1 MSNDRL
7 GRGLDELLSS
17 EETGDDPSL
26 SQLPVDEIAA
36 NSRQP
41 RDHFDPDKLDEL
53 TESIRQQGVVEPIVV
68 RPYPDGD
75 RRYMIVAGER
85 RWRASQQ
92 AGLSRIPGIVREL
105 EPGKAYL
112 LSLVENVQRENLS
125 PLEEAQAYQRLV
137 NEENYSQEQVAEA
150 VGKSRSAIANRLRL
164 LELPESVREALLE
177 GVLSAGH
184 ARALLP
190 LDTPAAEKLLDE
202 IIENDLSVRETVQ
215 IVQDY
220 KESEEPDEDGSTQT
234 ETSEPE
240 DRPAHFNQ
248 LEAELES
255 NLGAPVSIE
264 SEDKKSGTIMIHF
277 SSPEEFEALRDRL
290 DAGEENH

>member
-17 EETGDDPSL
+17 ETTGENPSL
-26 SQLPVDEIAA
+26 SKLPIEEIAA
-36 NSRQP
+36 NPHQP
-41 RDHFDPDKLDEL
+41 RDHFDTEKLDEL
-53 TESIRQQGVVEPIVV
+53 TKSIRQQGVVEPIVV

-92 AGLSRIPGIVREL
+92 AGLDRIPGIVRDL
-105 EPGKAYL
+105 EPDQAYL

-125 PLEEAQAYQRLV
+125 ALEEARAYNRLIDA
-137 NEENYSQEQVAEA
+137 EGYSQQEVAEA
-150 VGKSRSAIANRLRL
+150 VGKSRSSVANRLRL
-164 LELPESVREALLE
+164 LDLPESVRDAVME

-190 LDTPAAEKLLDE
+190 LDAGEAETVLNEVLEK
-202 IIENDLSVRETVQ
+202 DLSVRETEQLVQ
-215 IVQDY
+215 ELRENDS
-220 KESEEPDEDGSTQT
+220 SEDPKSTKSKP
-234 ETSEPE
+234 ETDS
-240 DRPAHFNQ
+240 RPPHFDQ

-264 SEDKKSGTIMIHF
+264 SKDKKSGNIIIHF
-277 SSPEEFEALRDRL
+277 SSPEEFDLLQKRL
-290 DAGEENH
+290 DLDVEEN